1 MHRVVGD
8 VEVVVAELVGAPPIV
23 VAFSVRGF
31 RTIQATGEPAKDS
44 PLLKAKVRDT
54 DTGKRKD
61 EPAKLPTFL
70 TSVSE
75 ETVVIIAGTP

>member
-31 RTIQATGEPAKDS
+31 RTIQATAARRGSVYYGQPGREEKKEENWTESRINRTAKEMYQ
-44 PLLKAKVRDT
+44 VR
-54 DTGKRKD
+54 
-61 EPAKLPTFL
+61 
-70 TSVSE
+70 
-75 ETVVIIAGTP
+75 